1 MENPENKFSWKNSLR
16 VKLFIILGT
25 ISLIVLMF
33 PKGESLEFEV
43 AVGSIWLQEDLIASY
58 AFPLLKNKETYEAE
72 KRAAAQKVY
81 PIYIENEE
89 VPDRTIDSLQ
99 TYNKK
104 LLATINYD
112 LEQNVLDAYKST
124 ILDEVTYNTFKNL
137 KRLESILSFR
147 YSKSLDDCFNFSAKL
162 IKDIYRVGLIDHDFE
177 KIVKDSIALRSGKY
191 QSLYPIRRYFSNFS
205 AMNYVQNQL
214 ASEFSN
220 DQEVNDAVAEYVRK
234 FLVPNIRFNKIQTDI
249 AITEAEDKVSRN
261 IGIVNENERIV
272 AKHDRIS
279 EDIKLKID
287 SYRSLKGGEKGFWG
301 IFLQNLGKFLHVLIV
316 LTIFSIYIFL
326 FRKRVFHNNLTI
338 LLMVNVFLL
347 ICFTAFL
354 VQQLDVQVPVEYLV
368 LVPVASMIMTI
379 MFDSRIGFYSTVVVA
394 LLTGA
399 LRGNDYIFV
408 TMNIFTGAL
417 AAYTVR
423 DIKNRTQIFRSFVFI
438 LLGYLISIFAFGLER
453 FETIENMLITGAF
466 ASVNAIL
473 SPALTFGLIIFFE
486 RIFGI
491 NTELTYLELSDF
503 NHPLLKDLA
512 KNAPGT
518 FNHSMTIGSMV
529 ENASE
534 LINANSLLARVG
546 AYYHDIGKSVDPNT
560 FVENQMTNENI
571 HENLD
576 PDRSVELIISHV
588 LEGNKLAAE
597 HKLPKEIADFI
608 PMHHGTLAVTYFY
621 EQAKQKL
628 GEDKVNMDDFRY
640 PGPKPNTKETA
651 MVMLADA
658 CESAVR
664 SMPDPDPQKIE
675 NVINHIFKTR
685 IDDGQ
690 LDESPLTFN
699 DIKRIKE
706 AYLNILIAQ
715 NHKRIRYPNQE
726 KIENNSEEEK

>member
-16 VKLFIILGT
+16 IKLIIILAT

-43 AVGSIWLQEDLIASY
+43 TVGSIWLQEDLIASY

-72 KRAAAQKVY
+72 KMDAAEKVF
-81 PIYIENEE
+81 PIYTEYEKIP
-89 VPDRTIDSLQ
+89 VQAVDSLKK
-99 TYNKK
+99 YSKK

-112 LEQNVLDAYKST
+112 LEQDVPEAYTST
-124 ILDEVTYNTFKNL
+124 ILDEVTYSTFKNL

-147 YSKSLDDCFNFSAKL
+147 YNKSLDDCFKVSEKL
-162 IKDIYRVGLIDHDFE
+162 LQEVYRVGLINQDFD

-191 QSLYPIRRYFSNFS
+191 QSLYPIRRYFSNYS
-205 AMNYVQNQL
+205 AMNYINNYL
-214 ASEFSN
+214 TSEFSN
-220 DQEVNDAVAEYVRK
+220 DQEVNDAVSEYIKR
-234 FLVPNIRFNKIQTDI
+234 FLIPNIRFNKTQTEV
-249 AITEAEDKVSRN
+249 ARKEAEDKISRN

-272 AKHDRIS
+272 AKHDRIT
-279 EDIKLKID
+279 EEIKLKID
-287 SYRSLKGGEKGFWG
+287 SYRALKGKETGFWG
-301 IFLQNLGKFLHVLIV
+301 AFLQNLGKFLHVIIV
-316 LTIFSIYIFL
+316 LTIFSIYIYL
-326 FRKRVFHNNLTI
+326 FRKKVYNNNLTI
-338 LLMVNVFLL
+338 LLMVSAFLL
-347 ICFTAFL
+347 VCFTAFL
-354 VQQLDVQVPVEYLV
+354 VQQLDVRYPVEFLV

-379 MFDSRIGFYSTVVVA
+379 MFDSRIGFYSTVVIS

-408 TMNIFTGAL
+408 AMNIFTGAL

-438 LLGYLISIFAFGLER
+438 LLGYVMSIFAFGLER
-453 FETIENMLITGAF
+453 FDTLENMLITTGF

-486 RIFGI
+486 RLFGI
-491 NTELTYLELSDF
+491 NTELTFLELSDF
-503 NHPLLKDLA
+503 NHPLLKELA

-518 FNHSMTIGSMV
+518 FNHSMTIGAMV

-534 LINANSLLARVG
+534 LINANPLLARVG
-546 AYYHDIGKSVDPNT
+546 SYYHDIGKSVDPNT

-576 PDRSVELIISHV
+576 PDRSVELIINHV
-588 LEGNKLAAE
+588 LNGNTLAKE
-597 HKLPKEIADFI
+597 HKLPEEIADFI

-621 EQAKQKL
+621 EEAKQKL
-628 GEDKVNMDDFRY
+628 GEDKVNIDDFRY

-651 MVMLADA
+651 LVMLADA

-664 SMPDPDPQKIE
+664 SMSDPDPQKIE
-675 NVINHIFKTR
+675 NIINHIFKLR

-699 DIKRIKE
+699 DIKKIKD
-706 AYLNILIAQ
+706 AYLSILIAQ

-726 KIENNSEEEK
+726 KIENNSKEEN